1 MTAFKRNK
9 NIQKIIGTHW
19 IENKRVKK
27 NLKTLKEGKCTPC
40 TSKAGNICCKQVKTT
55 TIFKNQ
61 QTNKTWKIF
70 DNTNSKRKYTICLID
85 YIICNFKYVG

>member
-27 NLKTLKEGKCTPC
+27 NLKTLKEG
-40 TSKAGNICCKQVKTT
+40 
-55 TIFKNQ
+55 
-61 QTNKTWKIF
+61 
-70 DNTNSKRKYTICLID
+70 
-85 YIICNFKYVG
+85 

>member
-55 TIFKNQ
+55 AIFKNQ
-61 QTNKTWKIF
+61 PTNKTWKIF

-85 YIICNFKYVG
+85 YIICNLKYVG